1 VSWDFV
7 SISWACWC
15 TVIFNKESNAVFGKI
30 ICNEPCLEDEDEE
43 EPEKLDEEEEEEEEE
58 YVVKNPSIA
67 EDNKHNDPRRIAKEK
82 GKDL

>member
-1 VSWDFV
+1 
-7 SISWACWC
+7 
-15 TVIFNKESNAVFGKI
+15 
-30 ICNEPCLEDEDEE
+30 LEDEDEE
-43 EPEKLDEEEEEEEEE
+43 EPEKLDEEEEEE

>member
-1 VSWDFV
+1 
-7 SISWACWC
+7 
-15 TVIFNKESNAVFGKI
+15 
-30 ICNEPCLEDEDEE
+30 LEDEDEE
-43 EPEKLDEEEEEEEEE
+43 EPEKLDEDEEEEE